1 MRPRKN
7 KPWTDDDC
15 ERLKALVAS
24 GTSVVR
30 AAAIFDCSIS
40 GIRQRARALG
50 TPFPSKSE
58 ARKKYADSPSS
69 LWRNY

>member
-7 KPWTDDDC
+7 KPWTEDDR

-24 GTSVVR
+24 GGSVLR
-30 AAAIFDCSIS
+30 AAAIFDCTI
-40 GIRQRARALG
+40 GDIRQRARALG
-50 TPFPSKSE
+50 TPFPTRSE
-58 ARKKYADSPSS
+58 ARKKYADSLSS